1 MKAQDIMSPDPV
13 CVTPQTSMEEAAR
26 LMKDHDVGVLPV
38 VTEEGSRQLVGVIT
52 DRDITIRHVAEGH
65 GSPDCPVSEAMSEN
79 VKTCRTDAA
88 VEDVMETMGRE
99 QVRRIPIVDERGS
112 LVGMVAQADIVL
124 EARNEK
130 KAEQMV
136 ENISKPFGK
145 HSQ

>member
-1 MKAQDIMSPDPV
+1 MKAQDIMSADPV
-13 CVTPQTSMEEAAR
+13 CVTPQTPMEEAAR

-38 VTEEGSRQLVGVIT
+38 VSEEGSRQLVGVIT
-52 DRDITIRHVAEGH
+52 DRDITIRHVAAGH

-79 VKTCRTDAA
+79 VKTCRGDTSVD
-88 VEDVMETMGRE
+88 DVMATMGRE

-112 LVGMVAQADIVL
+112 LVGMVSQADIVL
-124 EARNEK
+124 EARNEN
-130 KAEQMV
+130 KAEEMV

>member
-1 MKAQDIMSPDPV
+1 MRAQDIMSEDPV

-26 LMKDHDVGVLPV
+26 LMKDHNVGVLPV
-38 VTEEGSRQLVGVIT
+38 VAEEGSRELVGVIT

-79 VKTCRTDAA
+79 VKTCSPDAA
-88 VEDVMETMGRE
+88 VEEVMDTMGRE

-112 LVGMVAQADIVL
+112 LVGMVSQADVVL
-124 EARNEK
+124 EARDER
-130 KAEQMV
+130 KAEEMV

>member
-1 MKAQDIMSPDPV
+1 MKAQDIMSADPV

-26 LMKDHDVGVLPV
+26 LMKDHNVGVLPV
-38 VTEEGSRQLVGVIT
+38 VSQEGSRELVGVIT
-52 DRDITIRHVAEGH
+52 DRDIAIRHVAEGH

-79 VKTCRTDAA
+79 VKTCTPDTA

-112 LVGMVAQADIVL
+112 LVGMVSQADVVL
-124 EARNEK
+124 EARNDK
-130 KAEQMV
+130 KAEEMV

-145 HSQ
+145 HS

>member
-1 MKAQDIMSPDPV
+1 MKAQDIMSADPV

-26 LMKDHDVGVLPV
+26 LMKDHNVGVLPV
-38 VTEEGSRQLVGVIT
+38 VSQEGSRELVGVIT

-79 VKTCRTDAA
+79 VKTCSPDAA
-88 VEDVMETMGRE
+88 VEDVMDTMGRE

-112 LVGMVAQADIVL
+112 LVGMVSQADVVL
-124 EARNEK
+124 EAKDER
-130 KAEQMV
+130 KAEEMV

>member
-1 MKAQDIMSPDPV
+1 MKAQDIMSADPV

-38 VTEEGSRQLVGVIT
+38 VAAEGSRELVGVIT

-79 VKTCRTDAA
+79 VKTCAPDAA
-88 VEDVMETMGRE
+88 VEDVMDTMGRE
-99 QVRRIPIVDERGS
+99 QVRRIPIVDERGA
-112 LVGMVAQADIVL
+112 LVGMVSQADVVL
-124 EARNEK
+124 EARDER
-130 KAEQMV
+130 KAEEMV

>member
-1 MKAQDIMSPDPV
+1 MKAQDIMSADPI

-38 VTEEGSRQLVGVIT
+38 VSEEGSRQLVGVIT

-79 VKTCRTDAA
+79 VKTCRADTS
-88 VEDVMETMGRE
+88 VEDLMDTMGRE
-99 QVRRIPIVDERGS
+99 QVRRIPIVDERGA
-112 LVGMVAQADIVL
+112 LVGMVAQADVVL
-124 EARNEK
+124 EAHNEK
-130 KAEQMV
+130 KAEEMV

>member
-1 MKAQDIMSPDPV
+1 MQAQDIMSADPV

-38 VTEEGSRQLVGVIT
+38 VSEEGSRRLVGVIT
-52 DRDITIRHVAEGH
+52 DRDITVRHVAEGH
-65 GSPDCPVSEAMSEN
+65 SSPDCPVSEAMSEN
-79 VKTCRTDAA
+79 VKTCRTDTA

-112 LVGMVAQADIVL
+112 LVGMVSQADVVL
-124 EARNEK
+124 EARDEK
-130 KAEQMV
+130 KAEEMV